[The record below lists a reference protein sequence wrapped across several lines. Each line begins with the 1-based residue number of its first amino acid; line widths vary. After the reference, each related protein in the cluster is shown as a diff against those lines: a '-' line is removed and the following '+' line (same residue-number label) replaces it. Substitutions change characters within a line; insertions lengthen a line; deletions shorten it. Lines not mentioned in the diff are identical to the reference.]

1 MASIPTTPVNPLP
14 LPVDQDFQNAWNALN
29 KGEKRA
35 LEDVRL
41 RAEKFAT
48 IATSLTSLFGI
59 GSVLTSIDSLPDI
72 EISWRIGIAC
82 LLLLGLASLTA
93 SAYLLLPT
101 TPVVSTVND
110 LRALSATLASARVN
124 RALKELKYLE
134 FSKGFTLLG
143 LILISLAMALSW
155 FAPRMGN

>member
-1 MASIPTTPVNPLP
+1 MSRIPTTPVSPDPLE
-14 LPVDQDFQNAWNALN
+14 LDEHYEDAWKALT

-35 LEDVRL
+35 LEVVRS

-48 IATSLTSLFGI
+48 IATALTSLFGI

-82 LLLLGLASLTA
+82 LLLWGLASLTA

-101 TPVVSTVND
+101 TPVVTTVGD
-110 LRALSATLASARVN
+110 LATLSATIESARVN
-124 RALKELKYLE
+124 RALKELKYVE

-155 FAPRMGN
+155 FAPRTGN